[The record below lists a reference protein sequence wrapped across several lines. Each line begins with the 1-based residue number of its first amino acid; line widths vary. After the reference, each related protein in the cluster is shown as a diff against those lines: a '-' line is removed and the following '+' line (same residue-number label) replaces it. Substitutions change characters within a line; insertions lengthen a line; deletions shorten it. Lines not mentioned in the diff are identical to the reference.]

1 MPEPTCAPH
10 FQAFSTHPTCRI
22 IIDSCSDVGLDL
34 ARRLGVDVI
43 EFPFVIGGE
52 EHWDDLWQS
61 MSPTTFYGRM
71 RDGERASTSAI
82 PTGVFA
88 EIFEQCARDGIPTL
102 YLSFTAGLSSSVHD
116 AETAAAQVRCAY
128 PSFEL
133 SVLDN
138 RAPSLTALLLAE
150 QAVKMRDEGVPM
162 ADIADWA
169 DEACNRIHGY
179 FTLESLT
186 WLAAGGRI
194 PKAAASVSSLFNVK
208 PNLTYDLDGSL
219 TLMSVSRG
227 RKKALKAVVD
237 QLRAHWGG
245 DAALP
250 LGIVDADCKADGDAL
265 EEQVKAYF
273 AEQGIACPDIIRFEL
288 DPTIGAHVGP
298 GMVALAFWGTDR
310 RELTGKRGK
319 R

>member
-1 MPEPTCAPH
+1 MPSPMSAPH
-10 FQAFSTHPTCRI
+10 FLAFSTHPTCRI
-22 IIDSCSDVGLDL
+22 IIDSCSDAGLEL
-34 ARRLGVDVI
+34 ARRLGVDII
-43 EFPFVIGGE
+43 EFPYVIGGE

-61 MSPTTFYGRM
+61 TTPEQFYGRM
-71 RDGERASTSAI
+71 RAGEHASTSAI
-82 PTGVFA
+82 PTGVFV
-88 EIFEQCARDGIPTL
+88 EIFEQCAREGIPTL

-116 AETAAAQVRCAY
+116 AEAAAAQVRCAH
-128 PSFEL
+128 PAFEL

-150 QAVKMRDEGVPM
+150 QAVKMRDAGVSM
-162 ADIADWA
+162 GDIADWA

-179 FTLESLT
+179 FTLESLK

-227 RKKALKAVVD
+227 RKKALRAVVD
-237 QLRAHWGG
+237 QLDANWGG
-245 DAALP
+245 DVTRP

-265 EEQVKAYF
+265 EEQVKAFF
-273 AEQGIACPDIIRFEL
+273 AERGVACPEIIRFEL

>member
-1 MPEPTCAPH
+1 MTSPVPH
-10 FQAFSTHPTCRI
+10 LLAFSTHPTCRI
-22 IIDSCSDVGLDL
+22 VIDSCSDVGLDL
-34 ARRLGVDVI
+34 ARSLGVDVI
-43 EFPFVIGGE
+43 EFPYVIGGE
-52 EHWDDLWQS
+52 EHWDDLWQE
-61 MSPTTFYGRM
+61 TTSRAFYDRM
-71 RDGERASTSAI
+71 RSGERASTSAI
-82 PTGVFA
+82 PTGVFV
-88 EIFEQCARDGIPTL
+88 EIFEQFAREGIPTL

-116 AETAAAQVRCAY
+116 AETAAAQVRCAH

-150 QAVKMRDEGVPM
+150 QAVKMRDEGVAM

-179 FTLESLT
+179 FTLESLK

-194 PKAAASVSSLFNVK
+194 PKAAASVSSLLNVK

-219 TLMSVSRG
+219 TLMGISRG
-227 RKKALKAVVD
+227 RKKALRTVAD
-237 QLRAHWGG
+237 QLEAYWGG
-245 DAALP
+245 DASLP
-250 LGIVDADCKADGDAL
+250 LGIVDADCRDDGDAL
-265 EEQVKAYF
+265 EALVRAFFEGR
-273 AEQGIACPDIIRFEL
+273 GIACPQIIRFEL

-310 RELTGKRGK
+310 RELGGKRGK